1 MVATVESGA
10 RVIEPDRKVTD
21 LLDVLRQHLGMDVA
35 VLAIWQDRKLVVQLF
50 AGDGRSFGL
59 VPGITIRNGGELY
72 RDVREKR
79 IPLVSGN
86 AHGSARAGHSSVLDE
101 LDVGAYAMTTLTD
114 GRDEP
119 YGLLFCLTHDA
130 CPTLQERHQQ
140 FVQLIAAFLRDS
152 LLDLREMWQTR
163 SQIWSA
169 ISDVIDGGGPDLVF
183 QPIVRIDTGDV
194 GAVEALAR
202 FSARSGGRIRT
213 TEEWFRDARL
223 VGLSTELDL
232 AAIRR
237 AVAAIP
243 DLPPGLK
250 LAVNASPST
259 VVTVLPE
266 FVTGLAHRDRLIIEI
281 TEQENY
287 TAGPETV
294 LAVSHLR
301 DLGVRIAIDD
311 AGTGYSGLEKL
322 VLLRPDVIKID
333 QVLTRGID
341 RDPARRALTAGLVAL
356 AGEIGGTV
364 IAEGIETRT
373 ERDAMVKSGVRY
385 GQGYYLGMPSASPA
399 PRPPAWVGAGPS

>member
-1 MVATVESGA
+1 MAGKLNSTV

-35 VLAIWQDRKLVVQLF
+35 ALAIWLDRQLVVQLF

-59 VPGITIRNGGELY
+59 IPGVAIRNGGELY
-72 RDVREKR
+72 RDVRDGR
-79 IPLVSGN
+79 IPTVSGN
-86 AHGSARAGHSSVLDE
+86 VHGRAQAQHSSALAE

-114 GRDEP
+114 SRDEP
-119 YGLLFCLTHDA
+119 YGLLFSLTHDA

-140 FVQLIAAFLRDS
+140 FVQLLASFLRDS

-169 ISDVIDGGGPDLVF
+169 ISNVIDAGGPDMAF
-183 QPIVRIDTGDV
+183 QPIVRLDTGDV

-202 FSARSGGRIRT
+202 FSERTGGRTRT

-223 VGLSTELDL
+223 VGLSKELDL
-232 AAIRR
+232 AAISR
-237 AVAAIP
+237 ATDAIP
-243 DLPPGLK
+243 DLPSGMK

-259 VVTVLPE
+259 VAAGLHE
-266 FVTGLAHRDRLIIEI
+266 FVEGLAHRDQIIIEI

-287 TAGPETV
+287 TAGQETV
-294 LAVSHLR
+294 LAVNHLR

-322 VLLRPDVIKID
+322 VQLRPDVIKID
-333 QVLTRGID
+333 QVLTRGVHH
-341 RDPARRALTAGLVAL
+341 DPARRALTAGLVAL

-364 IAEGIETRT
+364 IAEGIETRA
-373 ERDAMVKSGVRY
+373 ECDAMLKSGVRY
-385 GQGYYLGMPSASPA
+385 GQGYYLGVPGPTPT
-399 PRPPAWVGAGPS
+399 PRTPAWIGAS